1 MSCPKSS
8 LTLAHIYIY
17 IYGGGC
23 HVTGLWVDPMAPTGF
38 GPFIH
43 HVGAYH
49 TAILV
54 FLIVDVI
61 LLSAG
66 TTLTV
71 MQALQVGF
79 FTTYLPTYWFSHT
92 SITLHMIAK
101 TSRLPYPLPHCMDL
115 YSFWEATEEFWRQVY
130 FLCEEIIWYLI

>member
-1 MSCPKSS
+1 
-8 LTLAHIYIY
+8 
-17 IYGGGC
+17 
-23 HVTGLWVDPMAPTGF
+23 MAPAGF

-43 HVGAYH
+43 HVGAYR

-71 MQALQVGF
+71 MQALQAGF
-79 FTTYLPTYWFSHT
+79 FTTYLPAYWFSHT
-92 SITLHMIAK
+92 FISLHMIAE
-101 TSRLPYPLPHCMDL
+101 TSRLPYPFPHCMDL
-115 YSFWEATEEFWRQVY
+115 YSFWEAPEEFWRQVY
-130 FLCEEIIWYLI
+130 FLC

>member
-1 MSCPKSS
+1 MLTSCKLIHFFVSCPKSS

-17 IYGGGC
+17 IYGGC

-79 FTTYLPTYWFSHT
+79 FTTNLPTYLLVFTYIH
-92 SITLHMIAK
+92 
-101 TSRLPYPLPHCMDL
+101 
-115 YSFWEATEEFWRQVY
+115 
-130 FLCEEIIWYLI
+130 